1 MEDDV
6 LNITTRLSRLAPAKI
21 NLYLEVSARR
31 LDGYHDIESVM
42 QTVTLFDMI
51 TLEKRAADGCGIVI
65 ECTKDGIPL
74 DDKNLV
80 YRAARLFFEKVGIT
94 ECDVTFS
101 IDKHIPMAA
110 GLGGGS
116 SDAATA
122 IMLLNELYGTA
133 MTEDELCALG
143 AKIGADVPFLIKQGI
158 SVTRGIGDEFSPCD
172 KLPDCFIVIALAGE
186 GVSTP
191 WAYGRLDEMYDF
203 EVRKVS
209 ADKFTK
215 ALSEGNIGNIAGQM
229 TNIFESVVLPERKH
243 ACRAGQILD
252 GTGALRVMMSGSGP
266 SMLGIFTDEK
276 AARDAVSALTREGV
290 EAYLTKPYYPDN

>member
-1 MEDDV
+1 ME
-6 LNITTRLSRLAPAKI
+6 NTTRASRLAPAKI

-42 QTVTLFDMI
+42 QTVTLFDTV
-51 TLEKRAADGCGIVI
+51 TLEKRITDGGGIII
-65 ECTKDGIPL
+65 ECTREGIPL
-74 DDKNLV
+74 DEKNLV
-80 YRAARLFFEKVGIT
+80 YRAAKLFFEKTEIT
-94 ECDVTFS
+94 ERDVTVT
-101 IDKHIPMAA
+101 IDKRIPMAA

-116 SDAATA
+116 SDAAT
-122 IMLLNELYGTA
+122 MLILLDELYGTD
-133 MTEDELCALG
+133 MSEDELCSLG

-172 KLPDCFIVIALAGE
+172 RLPDCFIVIALAGE

-215 ALSEGNIGNIAGQM
+215 ALSEGKIEDIAGQM
-229 TNIFESVVLPERKH
+229 TNIFESVVLPERRY
-243 ACRAGQILD
+243 ARLSGRILD
-252 GTGALRVMMSGSGP
+252 EVGALRVMMSGSGP

-276 AARDAVSALTREGV
+276 TAKDAVSVLTREGV